1 MLKNKKLILGS
12 IIALALI
19 IIVVISF
26 LFNKLNSQP
35 TLNYA
40 TDIKEIE
47 SSNKAEAE
55 AEIKLKPQDFTVG
68 NISAPVQIVAYDS
81 FSCPHCATF
90 MNRVFPELEE
100 KYIKTGKVLFIH
112 REFPLDLQSLQATKL
127 LRCFSTNNG
136 SNVKVFDVIKSLFQ
150 SQTEWLS
157 ATEYERKL
165 IEIFNFAGLSK
176 KDATACIANKELE
189 TNKSSFFQLLH
200 GSNIFFFLSPTLPA
214 LSLKSH
220 SRPDSQTV
228 SRRLQCDQIW
238 RNFANLPNIYK
249 SLAKC

>member
-157 ATEYERKL
+157 ATEYEGKL

-189 TNKSSFFQLLH
+189 TKILEE
-200 GSNIFFFLSPTLPA
+200 
-214 LSLKSH
+214 
-220 SRPDSQTV
+220 
-228 SRRLQCDQIW
+228 RLQAAKLLKISGTPTFFINGKKMEK
-238 RNFANLPNIYK
+238 NFSFASFQEDIEK
-249 SLAKC
+249 ILAEKK

>member
-19 IIVVISF
+19 IIVIISF
-26 LFNKLNSQP
+26 LFNTLNSQP

-47 SSNKAEAE
+47 VSNRAEAE
-55 AEIKLKPQDFTVG
+55 AEIKLKPEDFTVG

-81 FSCPHCATF
+81 FSCPYCATF
-90 MNRVFPELEE
+90 MNKIFPELEE

-127 LRCFSTNNG
+127 LRCFTANKGN
-136 SNVKVFDVIKSLFQ
+136 NVKAFDVIKILFQ

-157 ATEYERKL
+157 ATEYEGKL
-165 IEIFNFAGLSK
+165 IEIFNFIGLSK

-189 TNKSSFFQLLH
+189 TKILEE
-200 GSNIFFFLSPTLPA
+200 
-214 LSLKSH
+214 
-220 SRPDSQTV
+220 
-228 SRRLQCDQIW
+228 RLQAAKLLKISGTPTFFINGKKMEK
-238 RNFANLPNIYK
+238 NFSFDSFQEDIEK
-249 SLAKC
+249 ILAEKK